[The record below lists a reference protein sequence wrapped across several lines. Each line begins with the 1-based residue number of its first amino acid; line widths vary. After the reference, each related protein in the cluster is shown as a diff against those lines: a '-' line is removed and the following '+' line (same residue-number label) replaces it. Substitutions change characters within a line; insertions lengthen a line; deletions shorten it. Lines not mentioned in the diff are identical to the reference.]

1 MEKPS
6 IFSEKTL
13 IPVSVLG
20 VIFGGAVWLT
30 TIWVRGDA
38 NAADL
43 IEFKEAVGKKLD
55 RIEDKLDRIIE
66 KKGF

>member
-13 IPVSVLG
+13 IPASVLS
-20 VIFGGAVWLT
+20 VIFGGAMWLT
-30 TIWVRGDA
+30 TIWVKGEA
-38 NAADL
+38 NAAE
-43 IEFKEAVGKKLD
+43 IAEFKDTVWKKLD

>member
-13 IPVSVLG
+13 LPVSVLS

-30 TIWVRGDA
+30 TIWLKGEA
-38 NAADL
+38 NAAE
-43 IEFKEAVGKKLD
+43 IVEFKDQVGKKLD

-66 KKGF
+66 KNGF